1 MAYQAK
7 RHNTYIEEFEL
18 VNEFGEVVHTFH
30 VSIDSGSIVEKLSRQ
45 YTELLRTQ
53 TEIQSIDP
61 GEKGELIGAYQ
72 KLGNAVIAILKSVFG
87 DDDTEIILEFYNN
100 RYNEMALEVMPFIT
114 DVVIPKIREITQQN
128 RKSIQQKY
136 NRKQRRTF
144 RKVK

>member
-7 RHNTYIEEFEL
+7 RHNTYTEEFEL
-18 VNEFGEVVHTFH
+18 VNEFGEVVHTLH
-30 VSIDSGSIVEKLSRQ
+30 VSIDPGSMVEKLSGQ

-61 GEKGELIGAYQ
+61 EEKGELIGAYQ

-136 NRKQRRTF
+136 NRKQRLAF
-144 RKVK
+144 KKVK